1 MMIKELTISM
11 TIFISSF
18 ILLLG
23 LIDTIYK
30 MPKAVKSKN
39 AELIYTNTVKII
51 VTLYILSIIYYIAIL
66 IK

>member
-11 TIFISSF
+11 AIFISSF

-23 LIDTIYK
+23 LIDTLYK
-30 MPKAVKSKN
+30 MPKAVKSKSM
-39 AELIYTNTVKII
+39 ELIYINVAKTVTI
-51 VTLYILSIIYYIAIL
+51 LYILSIIYYIAIL